1 MVTGEESLVKSTEA
15 SCDSRV
21 AEELS
26 ALKDW
31 MEYTR
36 SEKMNADQIAG
47 RADRLENE
55 IRETM
60 EAEKQP
66 DRLDLHVYHTHPIC

>member
-1 MVTGEESLVKSTEA
+1 MVTGEERLVKSTEA

-36 SEKMNADQIAG
+36 SEKKNADQIAG
-47 RADRLENE
+47 RADQLENE

-66 DRLDLHVYHTHPIC
+66 DRIDQHLNQTHPIW

>member
-1 MVTGEESLVKSTEA
+1 MNTFATRTQSLIVREVNDPIATGEESLVKSTEA

-36 SEKMNADQIAG
+36 SEK
-47 RADRLENE
+47 
-55 IRETM
+55 
-60 EAEKQP
+60 
-66 DRLDLHVYHTHPIC
+66 

>member
-15 SCDSRV
+15 SCDRRV

-36 SEKMNADQIAG
+36 SEKMNADQAE
-47 RADRLENE
+47 LTNWK
-55 IRETM
+55 M
-60 EAEKQP
+60 KSEKQWKL
-66 DRLDLHVYHTHPIC
+66 RNNQIE